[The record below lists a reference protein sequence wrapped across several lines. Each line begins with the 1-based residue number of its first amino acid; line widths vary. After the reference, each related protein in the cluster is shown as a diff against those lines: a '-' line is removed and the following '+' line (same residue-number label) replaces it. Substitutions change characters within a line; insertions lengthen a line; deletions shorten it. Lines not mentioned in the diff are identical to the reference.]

1 MLPERNKIK
10 DAHLKMEIAPSSRSE
25 MKPHCLGLWAGCR
38 QLGNNNN
45 NNTGSSIAQ
54 MASPKID
61 FLQLFEELPWQETK
75 NMEKHSQETDI
86 RKEAPPMQ
94 AFAVYK
100 H

>member
-10 DAHLKMEIAPSSRSE
+10 HTRLKMEIAPSSRSE

-38 QLGNNNN
+38 QLGNNTTTT
-45 NNTGSSIAQ
+45 TGSSIAQ
-54 MASPKID
+54 MASTKTD
-61 FLQLFEELPWQETK
+61 LLQLFGELPWQETK
-75 NMEKHSQETDI
+75 NTEKHSQETDI

-94 AFAVYK
+94 AFVVYK